1 MSAMHHDT
9 SSDLKVVNN
18 KLKNILE
25 VYINFTLL
33 CSFNQLSNLVAFLVQ
48 GKSIWTDMICC
59 VFF

>member
-9 SSDLKVVNN
+9 SSDLKVVDN

-33 CSFNQLSNLVAFLVQ
+33 CSFNQLSNLVAFLVR
-48 GKSIWTDMICC
+48 GKSIWIDMIRC